1 MFLKVLFII
10 ETESNYK
17 YEFSPYISENGEL
30 GIKYKNETITIKNLT
45 SFIDEQTN
53 LQKARMVNIE
63 KEIEKNE
70 KILEELKEYIKNN
83 QIFTKCKKKQI
94 VTFLECKNSFLEKS
108 DFS

>member
-53 LQKARMVNIE
+53 LQKGKNGKYR
-63 KEIEKNE
+63 KKIEKNE
-70 KILEELKEYIKNN
+70 KILEELKEYI
-83 QIFTKCKKKQI
+83 
-94 VTFLECKNSFLEKS
+94 
-108 DFS
+108 